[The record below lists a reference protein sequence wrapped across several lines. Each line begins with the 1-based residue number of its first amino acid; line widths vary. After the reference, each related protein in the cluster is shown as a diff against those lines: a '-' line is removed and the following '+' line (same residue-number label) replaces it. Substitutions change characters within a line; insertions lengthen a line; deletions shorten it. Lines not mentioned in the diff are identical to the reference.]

1 MKIAEIKS
9 LELTILQKNYS
20 FQHIQLIF
28 EKAPM
33 DYRVHNMKTKGCKT

>member
-28 EKAPM
+28 KK
-33 DYRVHNMKTKGCKT
+33 VLK

>member
-20 FQHIQLIF
+20 FQHIQLVNLYNWLIF
-28 EKAPM
+28 KQ
-33 DYRVHNMKTKGCKT
+33 VLK